1 MLSSGSI
8 LTENLAAKIHQAG
21 CDGAFVADATFDDLN
36 IKGIISAKLK
46 ENTVRSLRNFF
57 EGISAG
63 NHFLISRSFSAMKRQ
78 LYEIIDEISTDKNAM
93 INMVDLKVFD
103 DYTYYHCVNV
113 AALSIMVGVSAGMN
127 KSGLY
132 KLGMG
137 GLLHDLGKLYIPK
150 EILNKLGPLTY
161 DEYEVMKKHSQYGSE
176 YLKRQTE
183 IPLESVIAVLTHHE
197 RYDGKG
203 YPLGLPAN
211 KQTLEGKIIAI
222 CDNYD
227 AMTSDRPY
235 RKAFSPSEAIEHIM
249 GNAGIMFD
257 PKVLDIFIKKIVP
270 YPVGSVVN
278 LSNGKKGIV
287 IENFPKSYVRP
298 RIKLICGEGDG
309 DIYDLCHDPSL
320 LNVTVVGIEKG
331 SVLY

>member
-1 MLSSGSI
+1 MDSVSI
-8 LTENLAAKIHQAG
+8 PEA
-21 CDGAFVADATFDDLN
+21 
-36 IKGIISAKLK
+36 
-46 ENTVRSLRNFF
+46 
-57 EGISAG
+57 
-63 NHFLISRSFSAMKRQ
+63 
-78 LYEIIDEISTDKNAM
+78 IIDEISTDKNAM

-127 KSGLY
+127 RTGLY

-137 GLLHDLGKLYIPK
+137 ALLHDLGKLYIPK

-161 DEYEVMKKHSQYGSE
+161 DEYETIKKHSRYGSD
-176 YLKRQTE
+176 YLKRQNE

-203 YPLGLPAN
+203 YPLELPAN

-235 RKAFSPSEAIEHIM
+235 RNAFSPSEAMEHIM

-257 PKVLDIFIKKIVP
+257 PKVLAIFMKKIVP

-287 IENFPKSYVRP
+287 IENYPNSYVRP
-298 RIKLICGEGDG
+298 RIKLIPEKIETDG
-309 DIYDLCHDPSL
+309 NIIYDLCNDPTL
-320 LNVTVVGIEKG
+320 LNVTVIGIDK
-331 SVLY
+331 SNIT